1 MALQKKTKKRLIIGV
16 LLLLLLVAG
25 TTTALFV
32 RNQLTQPF
40 QLSETAYIY
49 IDEQKDF
56 EKIVNQL
63 NQLGMPSEKI
73 FRQLSERM
81 KYIPQIKTGRY
92 AIKDG
97 MNTIDVVRILRA
109 GQQDPVR
116 LTFNNIRLRENLA
129 GRLSSQLML
138 DSTALLNR
146 LNDQSLIDSLGFNA
160 DNFSVMFIPNTYE
173 VWWDTSVESLIHR
186 MKREYNTFWNENRL
200 TKANALNLSPVEVS
214 ILASIVEE
222 EATYADEY
230 STVAGLYLNRL
241 QRGMRLEADPTVK
254 YAVGDFSLRRI
265 LFRHLE
271 VESPYNTYKV
281 EGLPPGPIRIPS
293 ISAIDAVLSP
303 RDHNYLFMCAK
314 DDLSGRHNFAV
325 THAEHARNARRYQQA
340 LNNLKIYK

>member
-1 MALQKKTKKRLIIGV
+1 M
-16 LLLLLLVAG
+16 LLLLVGGAVM
-25 TTTALFV
+25 ALLV
-32 RNQLTQPF
+32 RKQLTQPF
-40 QLSETAYIY
+40 QLTETAYIY

-56 EKIVNQL
+56 DDIVEQL
-63 NQLGMPSEKI
+63 NQLGMPSEKL
-73 FRQLSERM
+73 FRKLSEQM
-81 KYIPQIKTGRY
+81 KYTPQIKTGRY
-92 AIKDG
+92 AVKEG
-97 MNTIDVVRILRA
+97 MTTIDIIRNLRA
-109 GQQDPVR
+109 GQQAPVK

-129 GRLSSQLML
+129 GRLSAQLML
-138 DSTALLNR
+138 DSTALLNT
-146 LNDQSLIDSLGFNA
+146 LNDEKLIDTLGFNS
-160 DNFSVMFIPNTYE
+160 DNFPAMFIPNTYE

-186 MKREYNTFWNENRL
+186 MNREYKVFWNDERL

-222 EATYADEY
+222 EATFADEY
-230 STVAGLYLNRL
+230 PTVAGLYLNRL

-254 YAVGDFSLRRI
+254 YAVGDFTLRRI

-271 VESPYNTYKV
+271 VDSPYNTYKV

-303 RDHNYLFMCAK
+303 RNHNYLFMCAK

-340 LNNLKIYK
+340 LNSLKIYK